1 MTGRVAVLL
10 NIVIVITRRVAAVL
24 LNIVI
29 VIARRVAVLLK
40 IVIVLWLF
48 YLKLS
53 LSCGCYT

>member
-40 IVIVLWLF
+40 IVIVLWLL
-48 YLKLS
+48 YLTL
-53 LSCGCYT
+53 